1 MFFIKITLDS
11 LRTQT
16 ENKVYITNAHMI
28 VSIWQHYTFFNC
40 MSFPVCPPGTYR
52 HQNKCGGNAACHWQ
66 PYWESEWQFHGL
78 HWRNF
83 ALVKQRNKISLIIKR
98 LIQMPYF
105 FTSFLNDKYF
115 KSTWDLTA
123 QCQFKSKLLIPI
135 ISVNQINIVCKMIN
149 LYTLSI

>member
-1 MFFIKITLDS
+1 MSLAALLRIRMAVSWTTLEK
-11 LRTQT
+11 LCPGKT
-16 ENKVYITNAHMI
+16 EEQNFSNHQKAHSDAI
-28 VSIWQHYTFFNC
+28 
-40 MSFPVCPPGTYR
+40 
-52 HQNKCGGNAACHWQ
+52 
-66 PYWESEWQFHGL
+66 
-78 HWRNF
+78 
-83 ALVKQRNKISLIIKR
+83 
-98 LIQMPYF
+98 F